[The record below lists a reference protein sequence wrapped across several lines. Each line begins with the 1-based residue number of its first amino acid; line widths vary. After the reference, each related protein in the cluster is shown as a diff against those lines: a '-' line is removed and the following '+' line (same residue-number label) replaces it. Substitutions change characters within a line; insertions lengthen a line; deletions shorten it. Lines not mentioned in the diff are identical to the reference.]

1 MGRHSG
7 AALQEIED
15 GDLDR
20 CMRLAGSRG
29 MIDAARV
36 LQDGGCFILRSG
48 DALGSH
54 LGRLFPEGAGGRI
67 VRMSVSSAAGGDG
80 AGRPREGGY
89 EIVFVRGR
97 RDAGAKENGGARLA
111 GRTRRRLARAR
122 PGRRLRLLNLGLGV
136 AVLAAVS
143 AISLAAIS
151 PPLGHIFAAGA
162 LAPAGIMLIRA
173 ASGGGH
179 A

>member
-1 MGRHSG
+1 MEQHSG
-7 AALQEIED
+7 AAPQEVED

-20 CMRLAGSRG
+20 YMRLAGSRG

-36 LQDGGCFILRSG
+36 LRDDGCFIVRSG
-48 DALGSH
+48 DVLGSH
-54 LGRLFPEGAGGRI
+54 LGRLSSGGAGRRI
-67 VRMSVSSAAGGDG
+67 VRMSVLGAGGDG
-80 AGRPREGGY
+80 AGQFQEGGY
-89 EIVFVRGR
+89 EIIFVRGR
-97 RDAGAKENGGARLA
+97 KEAVAEKDGGGARLA
-111 GRTRRRLARAR
+111 GRTKRRLARAR

-136 AVLAAVS
+136 AVFAIMS
-143 AISLAAIS
+143 ATSLVALS

-173 ASGGGH
+173 ASGGWH